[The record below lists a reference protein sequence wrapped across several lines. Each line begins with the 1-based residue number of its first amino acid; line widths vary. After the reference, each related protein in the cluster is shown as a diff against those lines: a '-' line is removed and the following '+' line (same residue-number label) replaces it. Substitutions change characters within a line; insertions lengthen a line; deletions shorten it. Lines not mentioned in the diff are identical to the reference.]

1 MFSEREAELWL
12 RQTDMSVETTQATEG
27 PTTLRMDAQLR
38 KAATASDLA
47 KQATTHPPSL
57 QLSSTVEIHRRRKP
71 A

>member
-1 MFSEREAELWL
+1 
-12 RQTDMSVETTQATEG
+12 MSVETTQATEG
-27 PTTLRMDAQLR
+27 PTTLRMDAPLR